1 MKAKCPVCGLIFEP
15 RGAGTRRQ
23 QRYCSHKCKI
33 RYKQQ
38 IYRARKKGLEPP
50 VHDEEYE
57 NPYDIDNIVSAME
70 RKYLEQNSD
79 TKKRICYG

>member
-1 MKAKCPVCGLIFEP
+1 MKIKCLACGAEFEQYIV
-15 RGAGTRRQ
+15 GQ
-23 QRYCSHKCKI
+23 HEKKYCSHKCKI